1 MRRAS
6 GPFRGGIVSLF
17 ALAMLL
23 QAGHAEDS
31 TVNVRYREGV
41 ARGFLVV
48 RSETGAVLA
57 SGEFSQIPRGDA
69 VKLRLVFHFR
79 DGSLDDDT
87 AVYAQKSTFHL
98 ITDRHIQKG
107 PSFPEPLDI
116 TIDTRSQQVGI
127 RDLSKGGEAEKTEHV
142 DLPPNLANGLLFNLI
157 KNLPKDSPR
166 IEVPFLA
173 LSTKPRMVK
182 LAIAMEKEEQFT
194 IAGRPSKAVEWDIK
208 PELGGLTGLVAPV
221 IGKQPPDSHVWIM
234 EGGVPTILRVDSALY
249 NGGPVW
255 SIQLAS
261 PVW

>member
-1 MRRAS
+1 MSRAS
-6 GPFRGGIVSLF
+6 GAFRGGIVSLF
-17 ALAMLL
+17 AIAMLL
-23 QAGHAEDS
+23 QTGYAEDS
-31 TVNVRYREGV
+31 GVSVRYREGV
-41 ARGFLVV
+41 ARGFLVL
-48 RSETGAVLA
+48 RSETGAILA
-57 SGEFSQIPRGDA
+57 SGEFSQMPRGDTI
-69 VKLRLVFHFR
+69 KLRLVFHFR
-79 DGSLDDDT
+79 DGSVDDDT
-87 AVYAQKSTFHL
+87 AIYAQKSTFQL
-98 ITDRHIQKG
+98 ITDRHIQRG
-107 PSFPEPLDI
+107 RSFPESLDI
-116 TIDTRSQQVGI
+116 TIDTRSQEVRI
-127 RDLSKGGEAEKTEHV
+127 RGLSKEAEAVKTEHV

-166 IEVPFLA
+166 IEVPYLA

-194 IAGRPSKAVEWDIK
+194 IAGRPSKAVEWDVK
-208 PELGGLTGLVAPV
+208 PELGGLTGLVAPM

>member
-173 LSTKPRMVK
+173 LSTKPRMVSLRLRWRK
-182 LAIAMEKEEQFT
+182 RSSL
-194 IAGRPSKAVEWDIK
+194 RSPAV
-208 PELGGLTGLVAPV
+208 
-221 IGKQPPDSHVWIM
+221 PPK
-234 EGGVPTILRVDSALY
+234 R
-249 NGGPVW
+249 
-255 SIQLAS
+255 
-261 PVW
+261 